1 MEKSIR
7 TIFGNTKPDLRSL
20 PSLTLAY
27 VGDSAFELILRTAL
41 AEQTLDRG
49 EKLHRRVQRYVSAR
63 GQARIAE
70 AVEPLLTEEE
80 AAVFRRGKNAH
91 PESFPKSASVAEYL
105 AATGL
110 EALVGYLFLD
120 GQSERAVTLV
130 KAGMDHAD
138 GNAAES

>member
-41 AEQTLDRG
+41 AEQKLDRG
-49 EKLHRRVQRYVSAR
+49 EKLHRRVQRCVSAR
-63 GQARIAE
+63 GQAKIAE

-80 AAVFRRGKNAH
+80 RGWLQTYTR
-91 PESFPKSASVAEYL
+91 P
-105 AATGL
+105 
-110 EALVGYLFLD
+110 
-120 GQSERAVTLV
+120 VT
-130 KAGMDHAD
+130 KQT
-138 GNAAES
+138 